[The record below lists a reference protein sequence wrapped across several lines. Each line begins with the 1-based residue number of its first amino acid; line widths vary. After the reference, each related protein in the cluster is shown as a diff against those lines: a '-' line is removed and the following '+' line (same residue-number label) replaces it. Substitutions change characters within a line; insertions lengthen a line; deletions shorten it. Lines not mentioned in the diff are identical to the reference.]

1 MTEKKN
7 PDREGLDRLADALI
21 DDILNA
27 SDEEILEEFREN
39 GGDPEQLAAD
49 MLALFE
55 RSVMIANKRH
65 LTEARAGATADRAA
79 ADSRKKLAMPVNIE
93 EMRRQLRAVKSDP
106 NAPEKLTLAARKESE
121 LSDADIVSL
130 MEDLFELGALP
141 PEEGNDGAS

>member
-1 MTEKKN
+1 MTGKKN
-7 PDREGLDRLADALI
+7 PEREGLDRLADALI

-27 SDEEILEEFREN
+27 SDEEILEEFQESD
-39 GGDPEQLAAD
+39 GDPERHAAD

-55 RSVMIANKRH
+55 KSVTIANKRR
-65 LTEARAGATADRAA
+65 LARAKAGVAADRATANNKGA
-79 ADSRKKLAMPVNIE
+79 AVPINIE
-93 EMRRQLRAVKSDP
+93 EVRRQLRAVMNNP

-141 PEEGNDGAS
+141 PDDGNDETA